1 MFCRQCAA
9 GILIIAVSVGLI
21 LSLFFGGCGTVI
33 FAIIAAVIGLLL
45 LKGR

>member
-9 GILIIAVSVGLI
+9 GIIVIAISVGLI

-33 FAIIAAVIGLLL
+33 LAIVAVVAGLILIRG
-45 LKGR
+45 K